1 MLLFYKYNLLF
12 INMKK
17 KELLAEFLGTFI
29 LVFAW
34 TWAMI
39 VDNLT
44 GALWNVWIGLVFWLV
59 IVVLVYTFWHISWA
73 HFNPA
78 VTIWL
83 SIAKKFDRSKAI
95 DYITAQILWWIFASF
110 VLYLIFL
117 SDFSSFEEIWY
128 MWATL
133 PRWSVLQSFI
143 LEFILTFILLIVIYF
158 TAIHKKAVKWFAGL
172 AIGFTIWLEA
182 IFAWPITGASMNP
195 ARSIGPAFISFHFEH
210 LWLYIV
216 ATILGAIIASLL
228 YRWFEKWE

>member
-1 MLLFYKYNLLF
+1 MLLFYKNTIYNLF
-12 INMKK
+12 SMKK
-17 KELLAEFLGTFI
+17 RELLAELLGTFI

-39 VDNLT
+39 VDHLT
-44 GALWNVWIGLVFWLV
+44 WSLWNVWIWLVFGFV

-78 VTIWL
+78 VTLLL
-83 SIAKKFDRSKAI
+83 SVAKKFDKNKVI
-95 DYITAQILWWIFASF
+95 DYITAQILGWIFASF
-110 VLYLIFL
+110 VLYLIFF
-117 SDFSSFEEIWY
+117 SDFSSFKEVWY

-133 PRWSVLQSFI
+133 PRWSVLQSFV

-158 TAIHKKAVKWFAGL
+158 TAIHKKAIKSFAGL

-195 ARSIGPAFISFHFEH
+195 ARSIWPALVSFHFEH
-210 LWLYIV
+210 LWIYIV
-216 ATILGAIIASLL
+216 ATILWAIVASLL
-228 YRWFEKWE
+228 YRWFEK